1 MNNINDNRLMIP
13 QRTTAT
19 HKVIDFLT
27 KRKLHFDKV
36 LEYPHAKGGLI
47 VWVCT
52 NTKTIKNFKPIV
64 WMTDEFVIVYVYY
77 PNINILYENDACRAA
92 FDGVGYV
99 YDNNVLHFDKKKG
112 FMLNQDG
119 L

>member
-1 MNNINDNRLMIP
+1 MIP

-77 PNINILYENDACRAA
+77 PNINILYEMMLVEPRLM
-92 FDGVGYV
+92 
-99 YDNNVLHFDKKKG
+99 VLVTCMIITFFILTRKKD
-112 FMLNQDG
+112 LC
-119 L
+119 